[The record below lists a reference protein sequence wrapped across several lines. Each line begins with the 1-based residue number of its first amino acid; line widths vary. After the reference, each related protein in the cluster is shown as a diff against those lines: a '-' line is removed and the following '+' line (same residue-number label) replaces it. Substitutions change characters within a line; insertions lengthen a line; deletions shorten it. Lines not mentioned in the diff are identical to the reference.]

1 MGGGTPGPNEVQ
13 MALPAG
19 QKKSKNG
26 KRVYSQSARA
36 VKYRQEMGVGEFA
49 PDAAAETL
57 PPPAQETPPE
67 VFISPGGFSE
77 ETIGVTT
84 TATILTPEE
93 PLAPHAEDQP
103 NYVCE
108 NCRGRYGI
116 RTMVSLSDGEC
127 PVCEETLDWNGLT

>member
-1 MGGGTPGPNEVQ
+1 MGGGTPGPKKVY

-26 KRVYSQSARA
+26 RRVYSQSARA

-49 PDAAAETL
+49 PDAAADAL
-57 PPPAQETPPE
+57 PPPAPETPQE
-67 VFISPGGFSE
+67 LFISPGEFSD

-84 TATILTPEE
+84 TATILASEE
-93 PLAPHAEDQP
+93 PLAPHTEDQP

-116 RTMVSLSDGEC
+116 KTMVSLSDGEC
-127 PVCEETLDWNGLT
+127 PVCEETLDWSGLT